1 MTEQEIKNQIE
12 QHRKAGDLIDWAAK
26 IRVQDGKDAFEKIEK
41 FLYLSENEEEELKS
55 KRRYLADELCD
66 EHKKANDWK
75 VWLENVCATDG
86 LMGDYVKTK
95 FGDEFKQIYSEEIPL
110 HREQGDLIDYLWE
123 ELDKYCYYVHGFCT
137 EDLIENTLNGITLF
151 DYDEFSIEHNI
162 IHPLLL
168 ESEQIE
174 ICKFMHLHLDIKCE
188 DLEDLEYLDTTGEH
202 FKMLLDLYTSAPD
215 SIEYKRFQKLRKCV
229 SNAEAGRRLD
239 FTP

>member
-110 HREQGDLIDYLWE
+110 HRHRDG
-123 ELDKYCYYVHGFCT
+123 
-137 EDLIENTLNGITLF
+137 
-151 DYDEFSIEHNI
+151 
-162 IHPLLL
+162 
-168 ESEQIE
+168 
-174 ICKFMHLHLDIKCE
+174 
-188 DLEDLEYLDTTGEH
+188 
-202 FKMLLDLYTSAPD
+202 
-215 SIEYKRFQKLRKCV
+215 
-229 SNAEAGRRLD
+229 
-239 FTP
+239 